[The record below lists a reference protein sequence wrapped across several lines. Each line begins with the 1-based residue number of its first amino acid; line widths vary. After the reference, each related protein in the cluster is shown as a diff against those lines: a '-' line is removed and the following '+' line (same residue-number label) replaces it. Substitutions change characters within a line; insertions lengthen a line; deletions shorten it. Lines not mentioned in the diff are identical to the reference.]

1 MQYLENINKID
12 ALFLTDIYEP
22 RKNSLL
28 LEVKGS
34 VIADEGTDVYITSE
48 KSLKGHR
55 VSIDEKAPYFVIF
68 FENYVAYHVL
78 NESFSTPD
86 PNDEFIKIGHNRL
99 RVFTK
104 SGYMEYILK
113 ETIANDIFP
122 NEMKHYGL
130 YTEHHVIHIITFKD
144 PIIEMK
150 IPNSR

>member
-12 ALFLTDIYEP
+12 TLFLTDIYEP

-34 VIADEGTDVYITSE
+34 VVADEETEVY
-48 KSLKGHR
+48 
-55 VSIDEKAPYFVIF
+55 VILF
-68 FENYVAYHVL
+68 KNYIAYHVL
-78 NESFSTPD
+78 NENFSVPD

-99 RVFTK
+99 RLFTK

-113 ETIANDIFP
+113 ETLANDMFP

-130 YTEHHVIHIITFKD
+130 YTEHHVIHIIAFKD

-150 IPNSR
+150 VPNRY